1 MAFAHY
7 LVAVPVEPSPKCP
20 KPSIP
25 NPTFSISSRCL
36 NLPSTLRPRTRKHSL
51 FATLRRI
58 RIAHRAKAAPK
69 EPEVSV
75 ASDAFTEFKHL
86 LLPITDRNP
95 YLSEGTRQAIA
106 TTSAL
111 AKKYGADITV
121 VVIDEQ
127 QKESLPEHETQL
139 SSIRWHLSEGGLKD
153 YNLLERL
160 GEGSKPTA
168 IIGDVADDLNLD
180 LVVISMEA
188 IHTKHIDANLLAE
201 FIPCPVMLL
210 PL

>member
-1 MAFAHY
+1 MAFVHY

-20 KPSIP
+20 KPSTP
-25 NPTFSISSRCL
+25 NPSLSISSECL
-36 NLPSTLRPRTRKHSL
+36 NLSSSPPFRPHKHSA
-51 FATLRRI
+51 FARFRRI
-58 RIAHRAKAAPK
+58 GQKVKVKAQ

-75 ASDAFTEFKHL
+75 TSEAFTQFKHL

-95 YLSEGTRQAIA
+95 YLSEGTKQAIA
-106 TTSAL
+106 TTTAL
-111 AKKYGADITV
+111 AQKYGADITV

-127 QKESLPEHETQL
+127 QRESLPEHETQL

-160 GEGSKPTA
+160 GEGNKPTA

>member
-1 MAFAHY
+1 MAFANHLLPLQ
-7 LVAVPVEPSPKCP
+7 LVKPSLNSP
-20 KPSIP
+20 KPSLFL
-25 NPTFSISSRCL
+25 NPSFSSSSHHFNSPSILHNRSSIS
-36 NLPSTLRPRTRKHSL
+36 
-51 FATLRRI
+51 TLRRI
-58 RIAHRAKAAPK
+58 TVKAKAQ

-75 ASDAFTEFKHL
+75 ATDAFTQFKHL
-86 LLPITDRNP
+86 LLPITDRKP
-95 YLSEGTRQAIA
+95 YLSEGTKQAIA
-106 TTSAL
+106 TTIAL

-139 SSIRWHLSEGGLKD
+139 SSIRWHISEGGLKD
-153 YNLLERL
+153 YKMLERL
-160 GEGSKPTA
+160 GDGSKPTA
-168 IIGDVADDLNLD
+168 IIGDVADELNLD